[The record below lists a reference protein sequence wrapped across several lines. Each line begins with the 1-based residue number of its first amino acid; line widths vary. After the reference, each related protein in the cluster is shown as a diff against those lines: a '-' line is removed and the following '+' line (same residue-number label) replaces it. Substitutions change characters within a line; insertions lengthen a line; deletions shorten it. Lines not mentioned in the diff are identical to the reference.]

1 MLGFYNTNYNNSYL
15 SQNQNYGY
23 QNYGY
28 GQSVMN
34 PYQQQSSLFGGYSNY
49 QQPANNMNS
58 MLISM
63 LNSLLPS
70 LLGLFSNRQAVQ
82 QPVVSTVPATSSISN
97 SITGNSGQNNIL
109 NSIFGNLFNNSA
121 SVATTV
127 PVTTTVAS
135 TVPATGTISNAITG
149 NSGQNNIYN
158 TIINILLNSQAG
170 KTPVTIDEE
179 TIEIVPKEQVFLV
192 GAYKRT
198 DGTFDLGSTIEA
210 FAGTGASE
218 YTSHDRDSSNNAAL
232 LDLLSK
238 MSDEDKNLKFD
249 TGQAYIITE
258 SGKIIDQVA
267 SDQLVDNNKNAFVG
281 RYTGSSKHDDSYWE
295 KFDITEAH
303 NSGFKVLEDL
313 GIVKTDYNSTT
324 SGELWKTTNAEEANG
339 GQIELNGRKYNVA
352 TTVLR
357 KETPLTFDLNGDG
370 VKTSDKLTQFDI
382 NGDGKKETINDVADG
397 TLSIRG
403 GKDARDLFGNNT
415 DLDGD
420 GKADGFANGFDA
432 LKALAT
438 KEGLINGK
446 DDMKLDA
453 KDLQILKAKYQL
465 GMKTA
470 GYNSEAKD
478 LEEAGI
484 TEINLGNTDKVKEK
498 VNFDGRNNDV
508 LTQDGAT
515 FKINGK
521 NREYADVLHAIK
533 A

>member
-1 MLGFYNTNYNNSYL
+1 MGLQSIYNANYFSNANR
-15 SQNQNYGY
+15 Y
-23 QNYGY
+23 QNYGF
-28 GQSVMN
+28 GGLQSSFNFNSFN
-34 PYQQQSSLFGGYSNY
+34 PFNVNSLFGSFFSANSFNFGYSSNFFA
-49 QQPANNMNS
+49 PRRPVKVDKTVIKVEPKKPEDVI
-58 MLISM
+58 LI
-63 LNSLLPS
+63 
-70 LLGLFSNRQAVQ
+70 
-82 QPVVSTVPATSSISN
+82 
-97 SITGNSGQNNIL
+97 
-109 NSIFGNLFNNSA
+109 
-121 SVATTV
+121 
-127 PVTTTVAS
+127 
-135 TVPATGTISNAITG
+135 
-149 NSGQNNIYN
+149 
-158 TIINILLNSQAG
+158 
-170 KTPVTIDEE
+170 
-179 TIEIVPKEQVFLV
+179 
-192 GAYKRT
+192 GAYKNNYINNFR
-198 DGTFDLGSTIEA
+198 GSVNVDLGNTIKDFSSMEGGNPNSDAAGGNWSSTA
-210 FAGTGASE
+210 
-218 YTSHDRDSSNNAAL
+218 HDRDSSNNL
-232 LDLLSK
+232 ILKNLYSK
-238 MSDEDKNLKFD
+238 MSEEDKKRNFNNGEVYAISKR
-249 TGQAYIITE
+249 T
-258 SGKIIDQVA
+258 GKIIGTLANNQIVDGALTGGYVA
-267 SDQLVDNNKNAFVG
+267 NASVKN
-281 RYTGSSKHDDSYWE
+281 D
-295 KFDITEAH
+295 KF
-303 NSGFKVLEDL
+303 SVLSDL
-313 GIVKTDYNSTT
+313 GINKTDHWGSA
-324 SGELWKTTNAEEANG
+324 TNMEEGNG

>member
-82 QPVVSTVPATSSISN
+82 QPATSTISN

-158 TIINILLNSQAG
+158 TIINVLLNSQAG

-179 TIEIVPKEQVFLV
+179 TIEIVPKDDDVILIGSYKNQYYGDFKYTKANAGESSDGVEVNLGRTIQDFAGQASGNGVRWDYRAHDKNTANNEKLLDIYSKLSEDQKNLTFANGEVYIISKNTGEILGVAANNQV
-192 GAYKRT
+192 GAT
-198 DGTFDLGSTIEA
+198 CINGNS
-210 FAGTGASE
+210 
-218 YTSHDRDSSNNAAL
+218 
-232 LDLLSK
+232 
-238 MSDEDKNLKFD
+238 
-249 TGQAYIITE
+249 
-258 SGKIIDQVA
+258 
-267 SDQLVDNNKNAFVG
+267 
-281 RYTGSSKHDDSYWE
+281 
-295 KFDITEAH
+295 DIT
-303 NSGFKVLEDL
+303 NDNFKVISEL
-313 GIVKTDYNSTT
+313 GINTTDKAIGA
-324 SGELWKTTNAEEANG
+324 GEEGLG
-339 GQIELNGRKYNVA
+339 GQIELNGVIYDVD

-357 KETPLTFDLNGDG
+357 KNTPLTFDINGDG
-370 VKTSDKLTQFDI
+370 VKTSDKVVEYDI
-382 NGDGKKETINDVADG
+382 DGDGKLDKINDVADG
-397 TLSIRG
+397 TLTIRG
-403 GKDARDLFGNNT
+403 GKDGKDLFGNNT

-420 GKADGFANGFDA
+420 GKADGFSNGFEA
-432 LKALAT
+432 LKALAS

-453 KDLQILKAKYQL
+453 TDLQILKDKYEF

-470 GYNSEAKD
+470 GYNSEVKS
-478 LEEAGI
+478 LEEVGI
-484 TEINLGNTDKVKEK
+484 TEINLGSSDKVTEK
-498 VNFDGRNNDV
+498 ADFDGRNNDV
-508 LTQDGAT
+508 LTQEGAT
-515 FKINGK
+515 FTVNGK
-521 NREYADVLHAIK
+521 EREYADVLHAVK
-533 A
+533 